1 MTKPICPLG
10 YLICVCTETTDGAKI
25 IARKLWRQITVT
37 SLSKLKHVS
46 VYSRTVGVATKI
58 TYIYYYTI
66 KRDGAVK
73 YTIFFRCEKCVC
85 EVIISAKT
93 YPHADVKHSF
103 YLCWPY
109 MHYKTRFSYMLFLM
123 CPKKGPPK
131 NITNLYTK
139 YIFLCLIYITSL

>member
-1 MTKPICPLG
+1 MYLYTPLTSLPIGTVYIYIESGPNECEDIGCDETKMSAWIPWF
-10 YLICVCTETTDGAKI
+10 ICVCTETMDGAKI
-25 IARKLWRQITVT
+25 MARKLWRQITVT
-37 SLSKLKHVS
+37 SLSKLKHGS

-103 YLCWPY
+103 YL
-109 MHYKTRFSYMLFLM
+109 
-123 CPKKGPPK
+123 
-131 NITNLYTK
+131 
-139 YIFLCLIYITSL
+139 